1 MGQKFYRREQFIKSS
16 KARWLMVKRTRLWF
30 FQCEYH
36 FKGLWVVK
44 WSVNIL
50 PVTGDCSRR
59 ITAIRVKLLA
69 QNLSSFFILFFLSQ
83 YFDHCNGKN
92 LIRVQNYSFNVF
104 LARDYFC
111 WKSYFYF
118 ISSQSE
124 IIESKSL

>member
-16 KARWLMVKRTRLWF
+16 KTRWVRGHNCDF

-36 FKGLWVVK
+36 FKGMWVDK

-59 ITAIRVKLLA
+59 IPAIRVKLLA
-69 QNLSSFFILFFLSQ
+69 QNWSSFFILFFLSQ
-83 YFDHCNGKN
+83 YFDHCNRKN

-104 LARDYFC
+104 FPLDYFC
-111 WKSYFYF
+111 QKSYFYF
-118 ISSQSE
+118 ISSQGE

>member
-16 KARWLMVKRTRLWF
+16 KARWVRGHNCDF

-36 FKGLWVVK
+36 FKGLWIVK

-50 PVTGDCSRR
+50 PVTGDCSRS

-69 QNLSSFFILFFLSQ
+69 HNLSSFFILFFLSQ
-83 YFDHCNGKN
+83 YFDHCNRKN

-104 LARDYFC
+104 LPRDYFC

-124 IIESKSL
+124 IIESL